1 MQVCEG
7 GWVWVHAR
15 RPTVG
20 QPRRVRAGPD
30 FEKNSAI
37 RCQIPCQIL
46 GTGRLC
52 FENASLV
59 DFQSI
64 NEAMGAI
71 LMKKAVFNKENAL
84 RANGFARDP
93 IFSTQ
98 RLPRGRDVIFS
109 TQRLPRGREAIFS
122 TQRFIA

>member
-1 MQVCEG
+1 
-7 GWVWVHAR
+7 
-15 RPTVG
+15 
-20 QPRRVRAGPD
+20 
-30 FEKNSAI
+30 
-37 RCQIPCQIL
+37 
-46 GTGRLC
+46 
-52 FENASLV
+52 
-59 DFQSI
+59 
-64 NEAMGAI
+64 MGAI

-84 RANGFARDP
+84 RVNRFCPRP